1 MGVGGSGG
9 MLLLRVDTSE
19 TMDSRFDWPRLAAVL
34 VEYRAEEDEV
44 SVEDQ
49 ALRRLAGLG
58 RMVRRWLAVRVRE
71 AGREFG
77 TEAACDGAGLGV
89 SVAAR

>member
-1 MGVGGSGG
+1 

-19 TMDSRFDWPRLAAVL
+19 TMDSRLDWPRLVVVVL

-49 ALRRLAGLG
+49 ALRRLMGLG
-58 RMVRRWLAVRVRE
+58 RMVRRGLAVRARA
-71 AGREFG
+71 AGRKFG
-77 TEAACDGAGLGV
+77 TGATCDGAGLGV

>member
-1 MGVGGSGG
+1 

-19 TMDSRFDWPRLAAVL
+19 TMDSRLDWPRLVVVVL

-49 ALRRLAGLG
+49 ALRRLIGLG
-58 RMVRRWLAVRVRE
+58 RMVRRGLAVRARN
-71 AGREFG
+71 AGRESG